1 LFCGH
6 DDDDD
11 DLRLLCCAK
20 VMWVLMVKDLEVR
33 IVYLGSKK
41 NESYGV
47 DNVAIYTYSKF
58 HAHLRWDENWS
69 SLGMPFV
76 RYNCQPILLAFERTR
91 DLLISRF
98 RLNNMECSQTM
109 SEIQST
115 YSSRLNHHCS
125 HEYVQVQPQPRQ
137 PNNDDALLQSLVSA
151 TIRTVLVKEKQ
162 KASIDLS
169 NFN

>member
-1 LFCGH
+1 MVLIM
-6 DDDDD
+6 
-11 DLRLLCCAK
+11 LRSIHTASFMLISDG
-20 VMWVLMVKDLEVR
+20 MRIGVR
-33 IVYLGSKK
+33 
-41 NESYGV
+41 
-47 DNVAIYTYSKF
+47 
-58 HAHLRWDENWS
+58 W
-69 SLGMPFV
+69 MPFV